1 MSGSGSKTKVV
12 TTENVTITARA
23 QETTET
29 SQTAETTRRR
39 PRVMFTA
46 DTVDNENMGK
56 KSSKGK
62 LKICQEFCHFYSVVM
77 LAK

>member
-29 SQTAETTRRR
+29 SQTETAETTRRR

-62 LKICQEFCHFYSVVM
+62 LLKVLST
-77 LAK
+77 L

>member
-1 MSGSGSKTKVV
+1 MSDSGSKTKVV

-29 SQTAETTRRR
+29 TQTETAETTRRR

-62 LKICQEFCHFYSVVM
+62 YSIHFCFLYRGLK
-77 LAK
+77 

>member
-1 MSGSGSKTKVV
+1 MSGQSGSKTKVA
-12 TTENVTITARA
+12 TTENITITARA

-29 SQTAETTRRR
+29 SQTETTQRR

-56 KSSKGK
+56 KSSKGNT
-62 LKICQEFCHFYSVVM
+62 LKM
-77 LAK
+77 